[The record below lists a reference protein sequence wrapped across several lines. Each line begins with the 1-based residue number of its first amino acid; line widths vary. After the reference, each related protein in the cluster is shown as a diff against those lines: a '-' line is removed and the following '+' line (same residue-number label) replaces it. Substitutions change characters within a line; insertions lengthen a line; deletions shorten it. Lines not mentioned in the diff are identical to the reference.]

1 MSEERK
7 VNSEEL
13 VKTLIDFTRCSPV
26 VIESVTEVKMNKKK
40 KFELDENGEYVYGED
55 GNPVSM
61 VEENPYLGA
70 TCRKFTNGIINLDYE
85 NAVNRQQVREGTEP
99 EFKAKERKWGKH
111 ITRAVIEHKDKYY
124 VQIRENKTYGHEYSL
139 NGEPIAYSLLKPFI
153 TPKKKVV
160 VEESHQG
167 VEDEIKVRDVKLDG
181 SVKAITI
188 DKVKYI
194 VE

>member
-1 MSEERK
+1 MSEELK
-7 VNSEEL
+7 VNSDEL

-40 KFELDENGEYVYGED
+40 KFELDDKGEYVYVD
-55 GNPVSM
+55 GKPVSM

-70 TCRKFTNGIINLDYE
+70 TCRKFTNGVINFDYE

-99 EFKAKERKWGKH
+99 GFEAKERKWGKH
-111 ITRAVIEHKDKYY
+111 ITRAVIEHKDKFY

-139 NGEPIAYSLLKPFI
+139 NGELIEYNKLKAFI
-153 TPKKKVV
+153 TPKKVV
-160 VEESHQG
+160 PVEESHQG
-167 VEDEIKVRDVKLDG
+167 VEEEIKVRDVKLDG